1 MNNQDL
7 FENLSRE
14 GIQTTEEQRK
24 NINRRINEVLNLN
37 LKLVYLVKP
46 VLVSR
51 ACATLCSVG
60 MYVRLAM

>member
-24 NINRRINEVLNLN
+24 ISTDASM
-37 LKLVYLVKP
+37 K
-46 VLVSR
+46 
-51 ACATLCSVG
+51 C
-60 MYVRLAM
+60 

>member
-24 NINRRINEVLNLN
+24 NINRRINEVLN
-37 LKLVYLVKP
+37 Y
-46 VLVSR
+46 
-51 ACATLCSVG
+51 CSWAKAD
-60 MYVRLAM
+60 MASPLPSML

>member
-24 NINRRINEVLNLN
+24 NINRRINEVLNYEP
-37 LKLVYLVKP
+37 K
-46 VLVSR
+46 
-51 ACATLCSVG
+51 AWCIW
-60 MYVRLAM
+60 